1 MGAFLDSA
9 KNIRQDKKNS
19 SRQAHK
25 AEKKLEKDKDK
36 GVRKNDFNNT
46 STTS

>member
-1 MGAFLDSA
+1 MGAVLDSA

-25 AEKKLEKDKDK
+25 IKEKLEKNKDK
-36 GVRKNDFNNT
+36 GVK
-46 STTS
+46 